1 MKKLSD
7 YFAKTAQ
14 PKTTFKSQRAELMH
28 TIIHT
33 INKQREGTKYKPVT
47 PVQIGV
53 KLKHMSTSDMV
64 GFVKECQQARNFS
77 ECFWYKLKKK

>member
-7 YFAKTAQ
+7 YFVQTAQ
-14 PKTTFKSQRAELMH
+14 PTTTFQSQRAELMH
-28 TIIHT
+28 TIIST
-33 INKQREGTKYKPVT
+33 INKEREGTKFKPVT

-64 GFVKECQQARNFS
+64 GFVKECKQARNFS
-77 ECFWYKLKKK
+77 EYFWYKLKKK